1 MIYALAKK
9 CSILVSSSSSSSKL
23 EAMPTGVLFS
33 RLIIY
38 KYFASWLPKSIFAAY
53 SPKVM
58 QLSARV
64 LRSLVKSSHR
74 GGPFGP

>member
-9 CSILVSSSSSSSKL
+9 CSILVSSSSSSSSSKL
-23 EAMPTGVLFS
+23 EAKPTGVLFS

-38 KYFASWLPKSIFAAY
+38 KYFASLLPKSIVAAY

-64 LRSLVKSSHR
+64 LRSLV
-74 GGPFGP
+74 

>member
-1 MIYALAKK
+1 MIYALAKE
-9 CSILVSSSSSSSKL
+9 CSILVSSSSSSSKPG
-23 EAMPTGVLFS
+23 AMPTGVLFS

-38 KYFASWLPKSIFAAY
+38 KHFASWLLKSIVAAY

-64 LRSLVKSSHR
+64 LQSLV
-74 GGPFGP
+74 